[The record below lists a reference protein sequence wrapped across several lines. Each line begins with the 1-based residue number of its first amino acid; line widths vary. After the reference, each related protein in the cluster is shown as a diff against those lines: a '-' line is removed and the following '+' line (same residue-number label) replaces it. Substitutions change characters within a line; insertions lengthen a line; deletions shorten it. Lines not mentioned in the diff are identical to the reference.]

1 MSYYLLTLGCP
12 KNVADSTRLER
23 SLREAGQSPAPARH
37 AGTLIVNTCA
47 FIDEAK
53 EESINAILKLA
64 LKKKGGQK
72 LVVIGCLPQLYR
84 RELLAE
90 VPEIDH
96 VFGVESW
103 EKVAALGDSLDS
115 REAVSPPSPSRRASA
130 YLKIADGCNARCSF
144 CIIPKIKGR
153 LHSLPPESVVEEG
166 KRLQAE
172 GARELVLVAQDSTAY
187 GRDLAMEDGLALL
200 LERLATD
207 LPDVAW
213 LRVMYAYPGHLSK
226 RLLRTMAEL
235 PQVCKYLDIPLQHSS
250 PTVLQRMRRPHDS
263 SQTRRMLE
271 RLRQAMPDIA
281 LRTTF
286 LVGFPGETEQDFHD
300 LLAFVRE
307 AKFDHVGA
315 FMFSPQDA
323 TPAARMADQV
333 PDRVKRR
340 RYRELM
346 RVARETSLERNRAWV
361 GREMAVLVESGA
373 DIARNGT
380 VMFIGRTYRD
390 APEVDGLVFCRGEAR
405 AGEMKRVRIVE
416 ALPYDLLAE
425 VAATA
430 STSD

>member
-23 SLREAGQSPAPARH
+23 SLHEAGQSPAPARQ
-37 AGTLIVNTCA
+37 AGILIVNTCA
-47 FIDEAK
+47 FIDQAK

-64 LKKKGGQK
+64 LKKKSGQK

-84 RELLAE
+84 KELLAE

-103 EKVAALGDSLDS
+103 EKVAALPERG
-115 REAVSPPSPSRRASA
+115 EAVSAPASPRASA

-153 LHSLPPESVVEEG
+153 LHSLPPEAVVEEG

-187 GRDLAMEDGLALL
+187 GRDLGMEDGLALL
-200 LERLATD
+200 LDRLAAD

-213 LRVMYAYPGHLSK
+213 LRIMYAYPGHLSK

-250 PTVLQRMRRPHDS
+250 PAVLQRMRRPHDL

-271 RLRQAMPDIA
+271 RLREAMPDIA

-286 LVGFPGETEQDFHD
+286 LVGFPGETERDFQD

-323 TPAARMADQV
+323 TPAARMPDQV
-333 PDRVKRR
+333 PERVKRR

-346 RVARETSLERNRAWV
+346 RAAREASLERNRAWV
-361 GREMAVLVESGA
+361 GKETAVLVESKGE
-373 DIARNGT
+373 IEGNGKGIF
-380 VMFIGRTYRD
+380 VGRTYRD
-390 APEVDGLVFCRGEAR
+390 APEVDGLVFCKGEAS
-405 AGEMKRVRIVE
+405 AGEMKLVRIVE

-425 VAATA
+425 AA
-430 STSD
+430 D

>member
-23 SLREAGQSPAPARH
+23 SLHEAGQSPAPARQ
-37 AGTLIVNTCA
+37 AGILIVNTCA
-47 FIDEAK
+47 FIDQAK

-64 LKKKGGQK
+64 LKKKSGQK

-84 RELLAE
+84 KDLLSE

-103 EKVAALGDSLDS
+103 EKVVALAESPDS
-115 REAVSPPSPSRRASA
+115 RDAVSALPLARRVSA

-153 LHSLPPESVVEEG
+153 LHSLPPEAVVEEG

-187 GRDLAMEDGLALL
+187 GSDLHVEDGLALL

-207 LPDVAW
+207 LSDVAW
-213 LRVMYAYPGHLSK
+213 LRIMYAYPGHLSK

-250 PTVLQRMRRPHDS
+250 PAVLQRMRRPHDL

-271 RLRQAMPDIA
+271 RLREAMPDIA

-286 LVGFPGETEQDFHD
+286 LVGFPGETEQDFQD
-300 LLAFVRE
+300 LLAFARE
-307 AKFDHVGA
+307 TKFDHIGA

-323 TPAARMADQV
+323 TPAARMPDQV
-333 PDRVKRR
+333 PERVKRR

-361 GREMAVLVESGA
+361 GREMAILVESEA
-373 DIARNGT
+373 DVERNGKA
-380 VMFIGRTYRD
+380 MFVGRTYRD
-390 APEVDGLVFCRGEAR
+390 APEVDGMAFCKGEAF
-405 AGEMKRVRIVE
+405 AGEITRVRIVE

-425 VAATA
+425 AAA
-430 STSD
+430 AD